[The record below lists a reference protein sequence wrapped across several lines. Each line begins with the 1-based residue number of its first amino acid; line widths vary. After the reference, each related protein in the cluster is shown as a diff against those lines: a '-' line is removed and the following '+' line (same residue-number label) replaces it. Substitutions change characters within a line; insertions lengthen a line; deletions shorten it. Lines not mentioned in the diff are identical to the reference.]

1 MSNATEADPLTAT
14 LEDIPASH
22 DGSSAFTFRI
32 TFSAD
37 VEITPEDMRD
47 HALLVSGGT
56 VTDAAGVDDRKD
68 LWELTVEP
76 AGPGPV
82 SILVPQDRAC
92 TETGALCTADGRSL
106 TVLLALQ
113 IPGPQAPQANSAAT
127 GAPTI
132 SGTAQVGEMLTAD
145 TSGIADTDGLT
156 NVTYSYQWIRNDGST
171 DTDIQDATGFSYT
184 LVDADEGQAIKV
196 KISFADDAANEET
209 LTSTATGSVAARPNG
224 PATGAPAITG
234 TVQVGETLTA
244 STSGIADSDGLGN
257 AAFSYQWIANDGST
271 DWYIQDATGGTY
283 ALVDADE
290 GKAIKVKVSFTD
302 DAGNEESLTSAAT
315 ASVLARPNTPAAGRP
330 TISGTAQ
337 VGETLRAN
345 TSGIADDDGL
355 TNVSYSYQWI
365 RNDGSSDTDIRNA
378 TGASYTL
385 VDADEGQAVKVEVS
399 FTGDAGNGETL
410 TSGATGEVA
419 AIPSPLTVSLENNPA
434 SHNGTDVFTFEI
446 RFSEQVRLSD
456 TTLRDNAF
464 TVDGGTVKQAQR
476 REKGSN
482 IGWTITVEP
491 DSNAAV
497 EIVLPATTDCNAVG
511 AICTKGGR
519 ALSNRLEFTING
531 PNG

>member
-68 LWELTVEP
+68 LWELTVDP
-76 AGPGPV
+76 ARPGPV

-127 GAPTI
+127 GAPRI

-156 NVTYSYQWIRNDGST
+156 NVTYSYQWIRHDGST

-271 DWYIQDATGGTY
+271 DWYIQDATRGTY

-302 DAGNEESLTSAAT
+302 DAGSNESLTSAAT

-337 VGETLRAN
+337 VGETLRAS

-365 RNDGSSDTDIRNA
+365 RSDGSSDTDI
-378 TGASYTL
+378 TGATDSSYTL
-385 VDADEGQAVKVEVS
+385 VDADEGQAIKVEVS
-399 FTGDAGNGETL
+399 SPTTRGTGR
-410 TSGATGEVA
+410 
-419 AIPSPLTVSLENNPA
+419 P
-434 SHNGTDVFTFEI
+434 
-446 RFSEQVRLSD
+446 
-456 TTLRDNAF
+456 
-464 TVDGGTVKQAQR
+464 
-476 REKGSN
+476 
-482 IGWTITVEP
+482 
-491 DSNAAV
+491 
-497 EIVLPATTDCNAVG
+497 
-511 AICTKGGR
+511 
-519 ALSNRLEFTING
+519 
-531 PNG
+531 

>member
-145 TSGIADTDGLT
+145 TSGIADADGLT
-156 NVTYSYQWIRNDGST
+156 NVTYSYQWIGSDGSA
-171 DTDIQDATGFSYT
+171 DTDITGATGSSYT
-184 LVDADEGQAIKV
+184 LVDADEGQ
-196 KISFADDAANEET
+196 T
-209 LTSTATGSVAARPNG
+209 
-224 PATGAPAITG
+224 
-234 TVQVGETLTA
+234 
-244 STSGIADSDGLGN
+244 
-257 AAFSYQWIANDGST
+257 
-271 DWYIQDATGGTY
+271 
-283 ALVDADE
+283 
-290 GKAIKVKVSFTD
+290 IKVKVTFID
-302 DAGNEESLTSAAT
+302 DPGNGESLTSAAT
-315 ASVLARPNTPAAGRP
+315 AVVAARPNTPATGAP

-337 VGETLRAN
+337 VGETLTAD
-345 TSGIADDDGL
+345 TSGIADTDGL
-355 TNVSYSYQWI
+355 TNVTFSYQWLA
-365 RNDGSSDTDIRNA
+365 DDTDISVA
-378 TGASYTL
+378 TASTYSLVSDDEGKTL
-385 VDADEGQAVKVEVS
+385 VVCRQSFRRSGPVAREARFVKAMRLAQLVS
-399 FTGDAGNGETL
+399 AG
-410 TSGATGEVA
+410 VA
-419 AIPSPLTVSLENNPA
+419 P
-434 SHNGTDVFTFEI
+434 I
-446 RFSEQVRLSD
+446 RY
-456 TTLRDNAF
+456 
-464 TVDGGTVKQAQR
+464 
-476 REKGSN
+476 
-482 IGWTITVEP
+482 
-491 DSNAAV
+491 
-497 EIVLPATTDCNAVG
+497 LPAPHTAHTALVAGRPFFIVTDSTLLESVF
-511 AICTKGGR
+511 
-519 ALSNRLEFTING
+519 ALHFTQ
-531 PNG
+531 

>member
-1 MSNATEADPLTAT
+1 MSNATEADPLTVT
-14 LEDIPASH
+14 LKDIPASH

-156 NVTYSYQWIRNDGST
+156 NVTYSYQWIRSDGSS
-171 DTDIQDATGFSYT
+171 DTDITGATDSSYT

-271 DWYIQDATGGTY
+271 DWYIQDATRGTY

-302 DAGNEESLTSAAT
+302 DAGSNESLTSAAT

-337 VGETLRAN
+337 VGETLRAS

-365 RNDGSSDTDIRNA
+365 RSDGSSDTDI
-378 TGASYTL
+378 TGATDSSYTL
-385 VDADEGQAVKVEVS
+385 VDADEGQAIKVEVS
-399 FTGDAGNGETL
+399 SPTTRGTGR
-410 TSGATGEVA
+410 
-419 AIPSPLTVSLENNPA
+419 P
-434 SHNGTDVFTFEI
+434 
-446 RFSEQVRLSD
+446 
-456 TTLRDNAF
+456 
-464 TVDGGTVKQAQR
+464 
-476 REKGSN
+476 
-482 IGWTITVEP
+482 
-491 DSNAAV
+491 
-497 EIVLPATTDCNAVG
+497 
-511 AICTKGGR
+511 
-519 ALSNRLEFTING
+519 
-531 PNG
+531 